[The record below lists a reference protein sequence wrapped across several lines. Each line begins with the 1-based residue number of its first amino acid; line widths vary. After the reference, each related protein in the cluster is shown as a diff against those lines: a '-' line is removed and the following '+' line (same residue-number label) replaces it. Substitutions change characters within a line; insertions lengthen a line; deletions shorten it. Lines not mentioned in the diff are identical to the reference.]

1 MMGKGVVVSAGGD
14 AGDGGGIR
22 RRGLATHHGWTLSLT
37 DAKLP
42 VGGDEGCV
50 GAIG

>member
-1 MMGKGVVVSAGGD
+1 LSYSFFSLY
-14 AGDGGGIR
+14 DGGGIR
-22 RRGLATHHGWTLSLT
+22 RLGLATHHGWTLSLT

-50 GAIG
+50 GAIV